1 MASRHTGSRVARYSD
16 PGGINQRRRSQPM
29 TPETAAEDSAAL
41 LGAAL
46 AHNVLPSVAQNLAL
60 EMRRTPEA
68 LIMGTDDTAETFR
81 RQLVA
86 DARQSSLALVARNM
100 VLADIARDVLTAA
113 AKDAVPVI
121 LVKGLDFAEACYG
134 GLPMRAFSD
143 IDLLARPDAT
153 PAVAAMLVERGFT
166 PVAPVAKRETY
177 TERQF
182 IRDGGN
188 IGTLLVEVH
197 TDLAHAPKLRRRTSL
212 TYDTYAGAASGGVTM
227 AARLILAAIHGS
239 MSHLFERLQY
249 MTDMLAIVRRGV
261 DPAEL
266 RQRVAE
272 TGSLLVMRTGLDL
285 TGRIFDCPAC
295 EELLASLPP
304 ARYGWLASRLL
315 TPATVISA
323 FGPTRPVHSWRRQ
336 AFRVLM
342 TRPAGDEPGR
352 LKPRNSPA

>member
-1 MASRHTGSRVARYSD
+1 MASWHTGSRLARYSD
-16 PGGINQRRRSQPM
+16 PGGINQRWPSHPM
-29 TPETAAEDSAAL
+29 KPATATEDSTAL
-41 LGAAL
+41 VGAAA
-46 AHNVLPSVAQNLAL
+46 AHNVLPSVARNLAL
-60 EMRRTPEA
+60 EMQDAPEA
-68 LIMGTDDTAETFR
+68 LINGTDDTTKTLR

-86 DARQSSLALVARNM
+86 DARQNSLALVARNM
-100 VLADIARDVLTAA
+100 VLADIARDVLAAA

-143 IDLLARPDAT
+143 IDLLVRPDAAPT
-153 PAVAAMLVERGFT
+153 VADMLVERGFS
-166 PVAPVAKRETY
+166 PVAPVAKRESY

-188 IGTLLVEVH
+188 VGTLLAEVH

-227 AARLILAAIHGS
+227 AARLVLAAVHGS

-249 MTDMLAIVRRGV
+249 MTDMLTIVRRGV

-266 RQRVAE
+266 RERVAE
-272 TGSLLVMRTGLDL
+272 TGSLLVVRVGLDL
-285 TGRIFDCPAC
+285 TRRIFDCPAC
-295 EELLASLPP
+295 GELLASLPP

-315 TPATVISA
+315 SPATVISA

-342 TRPAGDEPGR
+342 TRPEGR
-352 LKPRNSPA
+352 PRQAS

>member
-1 MASRHTGSRVARYSD
+1 MASRHTGSRLARYSD
-16 PGGINQRRRSQPM
+16 PGGINQRWPSCPM
-29 TPETAAEDSAAL
+29 KPDTAAEDSAVL
-41 LGAAL
+41 LGAAA
-46 AHNVLPSVAQNLAL
+46 AHNVLPSVAHNLAQ
-60 EMRRTPEA
+60 EMQSAPEA
-68 LIMGTDDTAETFR
+68 LINGTNETADTLR

-86 DARQSSLALVARNM
+86 DARQNSLALVARNM
-100 VLADIARDVLTAA
+100 VLADIARDVLAAA

-121 LVKGLDFAEACYG
+121 LVKGLDFAETCYG

-143 IDLLARPDAT
+143 IDLLVRPDAT
-153 PAVAAMLVERGFT
+153 LTIADMLAERGFS
-166 PVAPVAKRETY
+166 PVAPVAKRESY

-182 IRDGGN
+182 VRDGGN
-188 IGTLLVEVH
+188 IGMLLAEVH

-227 AARLILAAIHGS
+227 AARLVLAAIHGS

-266 RQRVAE
+266 RERVAE
-272 TGSLLVMRTGLDL
+272 TGSLLVVRTGLDL
-285 TGRIFDCPAC
+285 TRRIFDCPAC
-295 EELLASLPP
+295 GDLLASLPT
-304 ARYGWLASRLL
+304 ARHGWLASRLL
-315 TPATVISA
+315 SPATVISA

-342 TRPAGDEPGR
+342 TRPEGRPRQAG
-352 LKPRNSPA
+352 